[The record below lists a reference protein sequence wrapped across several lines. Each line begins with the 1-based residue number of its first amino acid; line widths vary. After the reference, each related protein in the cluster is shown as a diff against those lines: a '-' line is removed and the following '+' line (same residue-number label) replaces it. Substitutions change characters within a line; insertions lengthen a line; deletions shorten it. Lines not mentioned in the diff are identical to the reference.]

1 MAVSSLVSKAMLEG
15 ELFFA
20 TAICQQT
27 RLEGIFPTESGRA
40 VWTPNTD
47 VYLTE
52 EKAVI
57 KLELAGVQ
65 KEDLELTVEGNRIR
79 IRGIRRDEQRE
90 GPCRF
95 LMMEIHYGPF
105 ETVVEV
111 PPEYN
116 PTEARA
122 VYTNGFLTIL
132 IPRRRKEPRRPTS
145 VPIEEG

>member
-1 MAVSSLVSKAMLEG
+1 MAEG
-15 ELFFA
+15 EIYFA

-27 RLEGIFPTESGRA
+27 RLETPRRTESNRA

-52 EKAVI
+52 DKAVI

-65 KEDLELTVEGNRIR
+65 KEDLDLTVVGNRIF
-79 IRGIRRDEQRE
+79 IRGVRRDEQRE

-95 LMMEIHYGPF
+95 LMMEINYGPF

-111 PPEYN
+111 PSQYN
-116 PTEARA
+116 PAEARA
-122 VYTNGFLTIL
+122 VYANGFLTIF
-132 IPRRRKEPRRPTS
+132 IPLRQVEPRRPTP
-145 VPIEEG
+145 VPIEEGL